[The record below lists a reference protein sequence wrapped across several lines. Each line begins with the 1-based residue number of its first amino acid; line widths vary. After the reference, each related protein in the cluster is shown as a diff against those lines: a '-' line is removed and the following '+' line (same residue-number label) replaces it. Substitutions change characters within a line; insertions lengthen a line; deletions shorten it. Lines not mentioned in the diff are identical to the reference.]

1 MLQHYRSI
9 NPNFIKIVIRVER
22 FPIHFAEGRAGSV
35 EKVINRESSFHINM
49 PTRKN
54 TIIIVFIFCWME

>member
-1 MLQHYRSI
+1 
-9 NPNFIKIVIRVER
+9 VIQVER